1 MSLTESNDVIK
12 KRESSWETPSLK
24 VQFTKFNIE

>member
-12 KRESSWETPSLK
+12 KENIMGDSFLK